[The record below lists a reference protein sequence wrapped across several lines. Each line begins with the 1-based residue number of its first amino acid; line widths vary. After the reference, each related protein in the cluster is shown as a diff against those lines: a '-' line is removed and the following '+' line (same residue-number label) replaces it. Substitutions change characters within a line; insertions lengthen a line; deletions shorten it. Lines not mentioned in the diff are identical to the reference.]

1 MESFAAGVAAGRV
14 EGRWAC
20 RDLPCATTRH
30 PSTQTHPASPTHL
43 LLPAHPCPAPPPPP
57 PPPTDFN
64 LALDLGFL
72 TKNRT
77 YTFFR
82 PKFIIYAAF
91 ISERIGYWRYISIY
105 RCGGRAGA
113 GAQRSR
119 SAAGCGVVMCT
130 GRRGRAGFAAGV
142 ECSACCSIPPAPHHR
157 WPCSLPICAHPRLPL
172 RPALASHSC
181 RPAALQAPAAQPRQP
196 AVPLV

>member
-1 MESFAAGVAAGRV
+1 MSERVGCGGGGGVVVVGVCVWGGGGMASFSAGVAAGCVANRRA
-14 EGRWAC
+14 G
-20 RDLPCATTRH
+20 RDLPPATTRH
-30 PSTQTHPASPTHL
+30 PSIQTHRASPTHL
-43 LLPAHPCPAPPPPP
+43 LLPAHPCPASPPPPPP

-119 SAAGCGVVMCT
+119 SAAQLGVV
-130 GRRGRAGFAAGV
+130 
-142 ECSACCSIPPAPHHR
+142 
-157 WPCSLPICAHPRLPL
+157 L
-172 RPALASHSC
+172 
-181 RPAALQAPAAQPRQP
+181 
-196 AVPLV
+196 